1 MLVGARKPVVKPSKL
16 SLASHS
22 SWGNQQAGLA
32 PGAIESPAEFPPL
45 GAVPTR
51 KRQQQ
56 QQPGAQQQQP
66 GTWQQQ
72 PGAQQQQPGS
82 WQQQQPGAQGK
93 RKERKQVPSNSI
105 RDLSARQT
113 KRREEMSTGEGMNI
127 AHMYVII

>member
-56 QQPGAQQQQP
+56 QP

-113 KRREEMSTGEGMNI
+113 KRKEEMSTGEGMNI
-127 AHMYVII
+127 AHM